1 MHCLK
6 LHYRLLVQVHLPAAY
21 VRLDDAVAPVKSHL
35 PQLFQNPR
43 RRIWRLRQPFVYQRL
58 ERIHFSSAFPYIL
71 SLALTLQTPKAPASR
86 WQRATPPFPCPTP
99 VSGDHRQSGGYGVHC
114 GEGGYYQISYHV
126 NITVAL
132 LMGTRLMVNRTKVST
147 SVIEPLVSTS
157 SFENRVQ
164 LNLTPN
170 STVSLQIFTKIIG
183 TAILAGG
190 GTGASLIIIRLGD

>member
-1 MHCLK
+1 
-6 LHYRLLVQVHLPAAY
+6 
-21 VRLDDAVAPVKSHL
+21 
-35 PQLFQNPR
+35 
-43 RRIWRLRQPFVYQRL
+43 
-58 ERIHFSSAFPYIL
+58 
-71 SLALTLQTPKAPASR
+71 
-86 WQRATPPFPCPTP
+86 
-99 VSGDHRQSGGYGVHC
+99 
-114 GEGGYYQISYHV
+114 
-126 NITVAL
+126 
-132 LMGTRLMVNRTKVST
+132 MGTRLMVNRTKVST